1 VQLAAT
7 ALGLGSCPIGA
18 FYDDELNKLVDVDG
32 EEETVLYMI
41 TVGKLGEGMEHGA

>member
-18 FYDDELNKLVDVDG
+18 FYDDEFNKLLGVDG
-32 EEETVLYMI
+32 EEETVIYMV
-41 TVGKLGEGMEHGA
+41 TVGKLS